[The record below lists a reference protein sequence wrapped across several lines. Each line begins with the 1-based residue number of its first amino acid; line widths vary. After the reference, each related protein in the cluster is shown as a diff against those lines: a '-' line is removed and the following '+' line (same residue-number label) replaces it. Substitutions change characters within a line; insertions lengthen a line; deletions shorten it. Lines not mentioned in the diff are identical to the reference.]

1 MTNIRTPDRPQ
12 RPWAE
17 PGSETLG
24 RLVVYAAVVVG
35 LVVFLAEP
43 VLAAAFGLGAASE
56 LAFSRLLGR
65 RSESASTRV
74 RGTDGK

>member
-1 MTNIRTPDRPQ
+1 MANPGTPDRPQ

-24 RLVVYAAVVVG
+24 RLVVYPAVVAG

-43 VLAAAFGLGAASE
+43 ALAAAFGLGAASE
-56 LAFSRLLGR
+56 FAFSRLLGR
-65 RSESASTRV
+65 RSESAGTQATR
-74 RGTDGK
+74 D